1 MTCIKFIKFQ
11 KMKREISEP
20 PTPHYNNGIL
30 REALIEAHLTFL
42 NAALADFPGSKEGIM
57 LLKIWLRQR
66 KLDQGFGGFTGF
78 HVSMLVAYLI
88 SRNQISPV
96 MSSYQVFR
104 SVLHFLAITD
114 MTVNGITLAT
124 DPNSLGPTLSE
135 FHSAFQVVFIDPSG
149 FANVFADMTTNQYK
163 QVQHEAQLSMQ
174 VWDNPNFDGFH
185 ALFMTT
191 KTLVRSFDHVFHISC
206 MSRLQRACNKMKLFS
221 DIMDHNGNYVAAA
234 LPYILSILQRG
245 LGERISL
252 LIPVLPQTQEW
263 SIYTDPPQ
271 HKDMGLL
278 SFGMLLNTEH
288 STNILEKGPAA
299 DSVQATEFRR
309 FWGNKAELRRFQD
322 GSLCEAVIWDGD
334 SLFEKRL
341 ITEKIVKHLLQ
352 LHADIP
358 ESSVNYVGG
367 LLDRILQ
374 VGRKPCR
381 TGEEESLKITH
392 AFDDLNRKLWNLE
405 GLPLTITS
413 VQAAHSSLR
422 HTQVFPPLPMNP
434 DLSFFQKEKLDNSLL
449 PLEEKPCPAYI
460 PALQDCLNCATLALL
475 KKMLFM
481 TYGGVFHKVELSKLQ
496 QQHSTFGTT
505 ARLAKRWIGAHL
517 LDACLMS
524 DEAVELLV
532 ASLFLHPAPFNTPNT
547 HQYQYIRHNVP
558 PDIKSEPDI
567 AMQYVTQRMEKA
579 GAISGRGNHSVVFR
593 SPLDIYD
600 VLIHLNPKRVPRQA
614 QAIDVPTVT
623 FSRGA
628 LFSEAVGT
636 KAFMPIV
643 EFDPVSIFLKELRD
657 AFGELAL
664 FFCDPNGGLIIAV
677 LWKPQAFSKQ
687 TFRASHM
694 NARLVEIGSNG
705 AQTVPNV
712 EAILEDFEI
721 LGAGLVEKLEIQTE
735 KWSI

>member
-1 MTCIKFIKFQ
+1 
-11 KMKREISEP
+11 
-20 PTPHYNNGIL
+20 
-30 REALIEAHLTFL
+30 
-42 NAALADFPGSKEGIM
+42 
-57 LLKIWLRQR
+57 
-66 KLDQGFGGFTGF
+66 
-78 HVSMLVAYLI
+78 
-88 SRNQISPV
+88 
-96 MSSYQVFR
+96 
-104 SVLHFLAITD
+104 
-114 MTVNGITLAT
+114 
-124 DPNSLGPTLSE
+124 
-135 FHSAFQVVFIDPSG
+135 
-149 FANVFADMTTNQYK
+149 
-163 QVQHEAQLSMQ
+163 
-174 VWDNPNFDGFH
+174 
-185 ALFMTT
+185 
-191 KTLVRSFDHVFHISC
+191 
-206 MSRLQRACNKMKLFS
+206 
-221 DIMDHNGNYVAAA
+221 
-234 LPYILSILQRG
+234 
-245 LGERISL
+245 
-252 LIPVLPQTQEW
+252 
-263 SIYTDPPQ
+263 
-271 HKDMGLL
+271 MGLL

-322 GSLCEAVIWDGD
+322 GSLCEAVIWHGD

-374 VGRKPCR
+374 VGRKLCR
-381 TGEEESLKITH
+381 TGEEESMKITH

-422 HTQVFPPLPMNP
+422 HTQVFPPLPMNL

-460 PALQDCLNCATLALL
+460 PAFQVICHMEGSGKWPQKKEAIRRIKAAFHIRLAELLRQQYGLICRPAVNALDVYKDGFVFRVQVAYHRESHFLKEGLTSDGMVHYCNAKEALKLELETVHMPLLTNVLN
-475 KKMLFM
+475 
-481 TYGGVFHKVELSKLQ
+481 GLQ

-532 ASLFLHPAPFNTPNT
+532 ASLFLHPAPFNTPNSP
-547 HQYQYIRHNVP
+547 QVGFIRFLLLLSSFDWKNNPLIVNFNGEFS
-558 PDIKSEPDI
+558 DAEYTEIKNYFVSTRSNLPAMFIATPQDKKNSVWTRESPSVQILQRLIMLASESILVLERQLSTPCSFQD
-567 AMQYVTQRMEKA
+567 MK
-579 GAISGRGNHSVVFR
+579 VVFR
-593 SPLDIYD
+593 SPLNIYD

-614 QAIDVPTVT
+614 QAIDMPTVT

-628 LFSEAVGT
+628 LFSEAAGT

-643 EFDPVSIFLKELRD
+643 EFDPVSIYLKELRD